1 MKDEIKEI
9 DAKELV
15 ELDFLEAV
23 AARLPGDDEVLK
35 ALGDLYTRVGRYEK
49 GLDIDGRL
57 AKLCPKDPMVWY
69 NLACSLALLNKRTPA
84 LQSLKKAVM
93 LGYSDYEW
101 MMRDSDLKSLRDEQG
116 FKLLVKKLTS
126 FSEKKQNDSENA

>member
-1 MKDEIKEI
+1 
-9 DAKELV
+9 
-15 ELDFLEAV
+15 
-23 AARLPGDDEVLK
+23 
-35 ALGDLYTRVGRYEK
+35 
-49 GLDIDGRL
+49 
-57 AKLCPKDPMVWY
+57 
-69 NLACSLALLNKRTPA
+69 
-84 LQSLKKAVM
+84 M